1 MDVHDKLD
9 ELTAVLE
16 SARAMPMSAS
26 CIVNRAEVLALLED
40 LRELLPEEFHHAEL
54 LLDDRE
60 AVVEEGRR
68 EARRLVEEAH
78 AHRAALVSE
87 TEVLAEAVRQ
97 AEELQ
102 LASTEEA
109 LSMRREVEDYVDGKL
124 ANFEI
129 VLNKTLATVHRGRE
143 RLLGRHDL
151 DALDGEP
158 APHLP
163 G

>member
-9 ELTAVLE
+9 ELTAMLE

-26 CIVNRAEVLALLED
+26 CIVNRAEALALVED

-68 EARRLVEEAH
+68 EARRVLDEAH
-78 AHRAALVSE
+78 AQRAALVSE

-97 AEELQ
+97 AEELAI
-102 LASTEEA
+102 ASTEEA
-109 LSMRREVEDYVDGKL
+109 LAMRREVEDYVDGKL

-129 VLNKTLATVHRGRE
+129 VLDKTLATVHRGRE
-143 RLLGRHDL
+143 RLLGRRDL
-151 DALDGEP
+151 EGLDDEDA
-158 APHLP
+158 AHQP